1 MWEAC
6 PDFFAVNAEDGRSQ
20 VAAKF
25 RIAGKQNDCVAFEDM
40 EDMGSL
46 PRRAKCQN
54 VVISCHADLT

>member
-6 PDFFAVNAEDGRSQ
+6 PDFFVVNAEDGRSQ

-40 EDMGSL
+40 EDMVSP
-46 PRRAKCQN
+46 PRRANAKTLLYPAMQ
-54 VVISCHADLT
+54 I